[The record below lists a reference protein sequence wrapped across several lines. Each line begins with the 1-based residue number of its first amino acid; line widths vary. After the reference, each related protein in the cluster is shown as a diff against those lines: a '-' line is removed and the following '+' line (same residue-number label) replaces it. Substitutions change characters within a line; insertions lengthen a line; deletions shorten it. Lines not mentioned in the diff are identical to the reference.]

1 MQEVDREFEEEEEEK
16 LGSVVPSA
24 PPSGQSTETES
35 IDEAE
40 DTHTLDIEQ
49 EIEEYDQWQLSFEMA
64 FSLHKQLSCFNHI
77 LQLVNKFDT
86 LSSPK

>member
-49 EIEEYDQWQLSFEMA
+49 EIEEYDQ
-64 FSLHKQLSCFNHI
+64 
-77 LQLVNKFDT
+77 
-86 LSSPK
+86 